1 MAHYYMDHEWMVT
14 SDTQSLRKSYIL
26 REYSMYSVAQCIL
39 LKLLT
44 FQKLFISLRIDPTF

>member
-39 LKLLT
+39 LKLLI
-44 FQKLFISLRIDPTF
+44 FQKLFISLRIVPTF

>member
-1 MAHYYMDHEWMVT
+1 MNIIWVMNGWEVT

-39 LKLLT
+39 LKRLT
-44 FQKLFISLRIDPTF
+44 FQKLFIPSRIVPTF